1 MKNDKLRQKKEKMY
15 GYLAIIL
22 AVIFFPI
29 VFINYLN
36 S

>member
-1 MKNDKLRQKKEKMY
+1 MY
-15 GYLAIIL
+15 GYLAVIL

-36 S
+36 SWR